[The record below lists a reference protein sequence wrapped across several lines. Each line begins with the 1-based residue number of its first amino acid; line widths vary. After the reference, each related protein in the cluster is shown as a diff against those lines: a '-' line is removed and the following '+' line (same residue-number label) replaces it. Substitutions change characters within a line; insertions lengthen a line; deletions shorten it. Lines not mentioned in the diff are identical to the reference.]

1 MHEIDVGTASACFEH
16 VRLVG
21 AVLVREGRILL
32 GRRSRRKR
40 ICPGLW
46 DVIGG
51 HVEAEETYEDALR
64 RELREEIGV
73 NPTSFRVLGQ
83 RPLSRIARSASIASM
98 HGREA
103 SRGSITTSTFRSR
116 GSRSPRPAAL
126 LIWPHTASL
135 PPSGRY
141 DPRCVPG

>member
-21 AVLVREGRILL
+21 AVLVREERILL

-51 HVEAEETYEDALR
+51 HVETEETYEDALR

-83 RPLSRIARSASIASM
+83 RPLSTHREIRIYRVDAWQGGEPRLNNEEHVSIAWFTIA
-98 HGREA
+98 EA
-103 SRGSITTSTFRSR
+103 CSLADLASHDFVAAFRT
-116 GSRSPRPAAL
+116 L
-126 LIWPHTASL
+126 
-135 PPSGRY
+135 
-141 DPRCVPG
+141 